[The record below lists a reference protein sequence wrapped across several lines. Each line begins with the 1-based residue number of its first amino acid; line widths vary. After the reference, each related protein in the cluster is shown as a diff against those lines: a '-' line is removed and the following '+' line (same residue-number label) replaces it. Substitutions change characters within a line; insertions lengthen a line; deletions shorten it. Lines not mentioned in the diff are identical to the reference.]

1 MSNRSHLQ
9 QTTRYQQIVKQH
21 YIIRRWTA
29 ILCLVVQLSSCNA
42 FSMATTRCQTLK
54 DISNGTRRRQ
64 STTALQVIAFDNSMH
79 TTLSNLL
86 PPTTSTAASGIDSFA
101 EYVPTSPNS
110 DIIAN
115 WLRNTATVDI
125 FEMSHMDD
133 IDVLLELSN
142 AEDIDVAAA
151 DKVGQTI
158 VAPSS
163 NDISA
168 SNIQSTSNTIS
179 SNDNNNNYRQLTNE
193 EVLTLQN
200 AFGSFYGGQ
209 GIQKDLPQAYELFTK
224 CIKIWKETQQSGD
237 EIAGLYRVR
246 GDLNMVSDDDVGSIL
261 NTLSQILHVAR
272 VILCVLALKHSFN

>member
-1 MSNRSHLQ
+1 M
-9 QTTRYQQIVKQH
+9 
-21 YIIRRWTA
+21 
-29 ILCLVVQLSSCNA
+29 LCLVVQLSSCNA
-42 FSMATTRCQTLK
+42 FSMATTKCQTLK
-54 DISNGTRRRQ
+54 DISNGARRRQ

-86 PPTTSTAASGIDSFA
+86 PPPTSTAESGIDSFA

-133 IDVLLELSN
+133 IDALLLERSN
-142 AEDIDVAAA
+142 AEDVDVAAA

-158 VAPSS
+158 VVPS
-163 NDISA
+163 NGISA

-200 AFGSFYGGQ
+200 AFGSFYGGGQ
-209 GIQKDLPQAYELFTK
+209 GMQKNLPQAYELFTK

-246 GDLNMVSDDDVGSIL
+246 GDLNMVSDDDVGSML
-261 NTLSQILHVAR
+261 NTLAQILHVAR
-272 VILCVLALKHSFN
+272 VILCVLALKQSFN